1 MTLDSTAAETVAA
14 ESAADAGAESKAEPT
29 STEPTSTEPASTE
42 PEPAKKEAGAEVAPA
57 RTTGRLR
64 GVWPILIAFFAG
76 GLTFVASGIIRHT
89 YPFGDRNRSTND
101 LGQQF
106 VPMYAH
112 MRDIVTG
119 QAHGDLIFNWNS
131 GFGVPFLGDFA
142 AYVGT
147 TLSWI
152 AFVLPRD
159 KIDLSLFLVA
169 VAAIGLGSAAMT
181 GYLRMLRPTGPV
193 WVAVVAGVSYG
204 ACGWAIDDGAY
215 MTVWLNGMVA
225 FPLICLLCE
234 WILRRR
240 SIPSMIVTPFVIAL
254 LWTSHFY
261 TVYMAT
267 LGAALVVIARVLTYE
282 GAKSAWERVTGAVRC
297 VVAVAL
303 GVGLAMPLLIP
314 TFQAIEAATPSPKT
328 ELDPVSWVDFFSR
341 LMPGSEGVG
350 SSPSLAVGS
359 LMLLLALSF
368 PFNGRI
374 RIRER
379 IVWVLTIAI
388 TIASMQI
395 EWTHE
400 LWHGFDS
407 PNGSPYR
414 QAFVVAGMLVIV
426 GWMSVGSGRL
436 GVIPVIAG
444 VVLTG
449 GLYYATEHVRYVTE
463 TSKIAVPVLTVVALL
478 VWLLTRRPGPGWLR
492 GGAVALLVGAVL
504 VEVTMSSVAIDAAR
518 SKFLSASPPW
528 GEEHT
533 QIRALVESSDDWPLH
548 RTAPGGE
555 TTVNDPML
563 IGGEG
568 PQYYS
573 STIPYDVSKELV
585 GLGFGYRSYGR
596 ATIDPQN
603 PVIDAIFA
611 IHSRVVVDHPP
622 DNDDNPDTGSSDLP
636 VAQPPRLETYK
647 TVGPLVSV
655 RRLRAF
661 SSPNPGPWGRQESAL
676 GAQVYIVPTLKAK
689 KGSGAAISDRQEGL
703 LLITPGAQKPVDVQF
718 NGSCKPGQEAYV
730 DAPDFVGKVFVDG
743 FGWKT
748 SLNPNT
754 KRPGVYSGAP
764 MLRIG
769 TVGADGIA
777 KLRVRV
783 EGPARLPSSAVGCL
797 DPVKLESAV
806 ANLNANKPAAVHVGG
821 HSLDVQLKPGT
832 DAGAVV
838 ISVIRIDGWRCSV
851 DGSAATK
858 PSTRAGLMAVPIKAG
873 AHNVSCDYRPIGVRM
888 GAAIG
893 AAALLGVLLLA
904 GGLILTRRRRRPRT

>member
-1 MTLDSTAAETVAA
+1 VTLDSTAAEVVAA
-14 ESAADAGAESKAEPT
+14 ESAPDT
-29 STEPTSTEPASTE
+29 ASTE
-42 PEPAKKEAGAEVAPA
+42 PESTKAESAEVKPEPPKEEPTKGEVVAPA
-57 RTTGRLR
+57 RRGGRLR
-64 GVWPILIAFFAG
+64 NVWPILVSFIAG
-76 GLTFVASGIIRHT
+76 GLTFVASGIIRQT
-89 YPFGDRNRSTND
+89 YPFGDGHRSTND

-142 AYVGT
+142 AYVGS

-152 AFVLPRD
+152 AFLLPRD
-159 KIDLSLFLVA
+159 KVDLSLFLVA

-225 FPLICLLCE
+225 FPVICLLCE

-240 SIPSMIVTPFVIAL
+240 SILSMIVTPFVIAL

-267 LGAALVVIARVLTYE
+267 LGAALVVIARVLSYD

-297 VVAVAL
+297 VIAVAL

-314 TFQAIEAATPSPKT
+314 TFRAIEAATPSPKT

-350 SSPSLAVGS
+350 SSPSLAVGT

-379 IVWVLTIAI
+379 IVWTLTIAA

-436 GVIPVIAG
+436 GVVPVIAG

-449 GLYYATEHVRYVTE
+449 GLYYATQDVRYVTE
-463 TSKIAVPVLTVVALL
+463 TSKIAVPVLAVVALL
-478 VWLLTRRPGPGWLR
+478 VWLLTRRPGPAWLR

-504 VEVTMSSVAIDAAR
+504 VEVTLSSVAIDAAR
-518 SKFLSASPPW
+518 SKFLSAAAPW
-528 GEEHT
+528 GEEHS
-533 QIRALVESSDDWPLH
+533 QIRSLVTSDDDWPLY
-548 RTAPGGE
+548 RTAPGAE

-573 STIPYDVSKELV
+573 STIPYDVSKELL

-603 PVIDAIFA
+603 PVVDAIFA

-622 DNDDNPDTGSSDLP
+622 DNSKPMNSGNDVVVTP
-636 VAQPPRLETYK
+636 PPRLEKYK

-661 SSPNPGPWGRQESAL
+661 SSPDPGPWGRQESAL
-676 GAQVYIVPTLKAK
+676 GAEVYTVPTLKAR
-689 KGSGAAISDRQEGL
+689 KGSGAAISDRQAGL
-703 LLITPGAQKPVDVQF
+703 LLMAPGAQKPVEIQF
-718 NGSCKPGQEAYV
+718 NGSCKPGQEVYFA
-730 DAPDFVGKVFVDG
+730 APDFVGEVQVEG
-743 FGWKT
+743 FGWKVN
-748 SLNPNT
+748 LDPGT
-754 KRPGVYSGAP
+754 KRPGIYSGAP
-764 MLRIG
+764 MRRIG

-777 KLRVRV
+777 KLVVRV
-783 EGPARLPSSAVGCL
+783 QGPARMPSSAVACL
-797 DPVKLESAV
+797 DHSKLDAAV
-806 ANLNANKPAAVHVGG
+806 ANLNANKPASVHVGG
-821 HSLDVQLKPGT
+821 HSLDVHLKPGT
-832 DAGAVV
+832 AAGAVV
-838 ISVIRIDGWRCSV
+838 MSVIRIDGWRCSV
-851 DGSAATK
+851 DGAAATQV
-858 PSTRAGLMAVPIKAG
+858 STRAGLMAVPIRAG
-873 AHNVSCDYRPIGVRM
+873 ARDVSCDYRPIGLRM
-888 GAAIG
+888 GMAIG

-904 GGLILTRRRRRPRT
+904 GWLILTRRRRPTA